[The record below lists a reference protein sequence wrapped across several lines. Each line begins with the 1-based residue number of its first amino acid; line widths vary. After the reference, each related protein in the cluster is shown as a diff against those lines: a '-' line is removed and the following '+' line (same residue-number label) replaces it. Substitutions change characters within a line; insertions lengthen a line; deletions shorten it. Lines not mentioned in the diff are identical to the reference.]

1 MLPVMDEKNEKQE
14 QAVQT
19 QSESEKQGV
28 AASMQQKLSNLPKLA
43 QDAILGASIVVCAI
57 VLMFVILFSI
67 RWYHQR
73 KKKQNRP

>member
-1 MLPVMDEKNEKQE
+1 MLPVMDDKNEKQE

-43 QDAILGASIVVCAI
+43 QDAILGAGIVVCAI

-67 RWYHQR
+67 RLYHQH
-73 KKKQNRP
+73 KKKQSRP